1 MGRCHSCKIVVAPL
15 TQASKK
21 PSHTAMSSVSRSSS
35 SWLRGFRFDLSL
47 DGAETSSA
55 CTRAQKY
62 LSVHCSRSAGRTST
76 PGFLPRIRSWHR
88 LTSLLLFNLCGNDAV
103 ARHVDSH
110 AAASTASSS
119 RSMKTL
125 SHSPVVPRELR
136 EAYFF
141 RFLLEGLSR
150 ELFLLVA
157 LPQS

>member
-21 PSHTAMSSVSRSSS
+21 PSQTEMSSVSRSSS
-35 SWLRGFRFDLSL
+35 NWFRGFRFDLSL
-47 DGAETSSA
+47 DGAETSSGCIKA
-55 CTRAQKY
+55 VKY

-76 PGFLPRIRSWHR
+76 PGFLPRIRSWQR
-88 LTSLLLFNLCGNDAV
+88 LTSLRLFNLCGNDAV

-119 RSMKTL
+119 RSMKAL
-125 SHSPVVPRELR
+125 SHSPVVPREFCQSN
-136 EAYFF
+136 FF
-141 RFLLEGLSR
+141 LFLLEGLSR